1 MKIVLVSLIAIGALV
16 FTGCTSKPHYVGVK
30 NSKDMPT
37 TMSIDRR
44 DFEKAA
50 NEAIKDL
57 LDSGALDRQD
67 GEKYVV
73 AMGRMVNDTTQKI
86 DTDMLIKK
94 IRIAML
100 KSGKAVVTT
109 AVKAGG
115 AEDEMTHEVRKLR
128 ENSEFKQSTI
138 AKKGT
143 IYAPDMSLSGKIMQ
157 RIIKAGKKDQ
167 LVEYY
172 FHLTLTQI
180 ETGLAIWEGES
191 IVGKVGSNDSVIW

>member
-1 MKIVLVSLIAIGALV
+1 MKKVIITALAIGTLV
-16 FTGCTSKPHYVGVK
+16 FTGCATKPHYVGVE
-30 NSKDMPT
+30 NTKDMPT

-50 NEAIKDL
+50 NEAIKDMI
-57 LDSGALDRQD
+57 DSGALDRK
-67 GEKYVV
+67 GGGRYVV
-73 AMGRMVNDTTQKI
+73 AMGRMINDTTQRI
-86 DTDMLIKK
+86 DTDMLTKK

-100 KSGKAVVTT
+100 KSGKAVITT
-109 AVKAGG
+109 AVAAGG
-115 AEDEMTHEVRKLR
+115 PEDEMTKEVRKLR
-128 ENSEFKQSTI
+128 ADDEFKQSTI

-157 RIIKAGKKDQ
+157 RIVKDGKDDQ

-172 FHLTLTQI
+172 FHLTLTQL
-180 ETGLAIWEGES
+180 ETGLAFWEGES